1 MPGNFN
7 NVNSVHWIV
16 SNHFNF
22 YISIQLEQYNL
33 VNFVPLN
40 IKDEDTVSVL
50 LQHVEHA
57 MQYGEDEEP
66 KEPEDTTELD
76 WY

>member
-1 MPGNFN
+1 M
-7 NVNSVHWIV
+7 
-16 SNHFNF
+16 
-22 YISIQLEQYNL
+22 
-33 VNFVPLN
+33 PLN

-66 KEPEDTTELD
+66 KEPHDEVDEDN
-76 WY
+76 Y